1 MSNHRAGPTLII
13 TASLP
18 PSSSASRVVSPPES
32 QAGRSIDQAET
43 DEVVAEAEQALSG
56 QLRRTLK
63 LLEDQACLARQIK
76 ARTLALARYEI
87 IAKNRIRGGDSEE
100 EEEARLL
107 RGDEEEWSALLEGG
121 YEELL
126 GRELFELEVAA
137 RDRRGLR
144 PAPGQ
149 EEEAIVDEDDDGDV
163 GGIPSVWKWG
173 RGRSLPAAPQTL
185 EAQVHG
191 WWWQA

>member
-1 MSNHRAGPTLII
+1 
-13 TASLP
+13 
-18 PSSSASRVVSPPES
+18 
-32 QAGRSIDQAET
+32 
-43 DEVVAEAEQALSG
+43 
-56 QLRRTLK
+56 
-63 LLEDQACLARQIK
+63 LARQIK

-149 EEEAIVDEDDDGDV
+149 EEEAIVDEDDD
-163 GGIPSVWKWG
+163 W
-173 RGRSLPAAPQTL
+173 
-185 EAQVHG
+185 
-191 WWWQA
+191 